1 MAETSSFIKLD
12 RNILESP
19 LFDDA
24 ETLKLWIY
32 LLANTAYDER
42 TVSVGNQII
51 TLEKGQLIVG
61 RKKLAEILRTTE
73 SKVYRTLLKLKS
85 NNSIDIKPNNKFSLI
100 TIVNW
105 AKYQDNRNRSE
116 QQNEHPIEQQMN
128 SKRTTNEQQTNTNKE
143 IKKYRNKEIYNTHTY
158 AYARGKYENVFL
170 TDDEVAEL
178 IANWGEE
185 RFNDSVEELSAYMY
199 DKPDFKSEHHIV
211 PLTTWVQDRLNE
223 RANKKARVQARD
235 AEKKS
240 KADKAKAAGFDID
253 FEDIYERV

>member
-105 AKYQDNRNRSE
+105 AKYQDKQTKSE

-128 SKRTTNEQQTNTNKE
+128 NKRTTNEQQTNTNKE

-158 AYARGKYENVFL
+158 AHARGKYENVFL

-178 IANWGEE
+178 IDALGEQ
-185 RFNDSVEELSAYMY
+185 RFNDSVEELSAYIY
-199 DKPDFKSEHHIV
+199 DKPDFKSEHHVV
-211 PLTTWVQDRLNE
+211 PLTTWIQDRLNE

-235 AEKKS
+235 TEKKS
-240 KADKAKAAGFDID
+240 KADKAKAAGFDIE

>member
-32 LLANTAYDER
+32 LLTNTAYEER

-51 TLEKGQLIVG
+51 ELEKGQLIVG

-73 SKVYRTLLKLKS
+73 SKVYRMLLKLKA

-105 AKYQDNRNRSE
+105 AKYQGKSPKSE
-116 QQNEHPIEQQMN
+116 QQNEQPFEQQMN
-128 SKRTTNEQQTNTNKE
+128 NKRTTNEQQTNTNKE
-143 IKKYRNKEIYNTHTY
+143 IKNIKKYINNTHTY
-158 AYARGKYENVFL
+158 AHARGKYENVFL
-170 TDDEVAEL
+170 TDEEAAEL
-178 IANWGEE
+178 IANLGEQ
-185 RFNDSVEELSAYMY
+185 RFLDSVEELSAYMY
-199 DKPDFKSEHHIV
+199 DKPDFESEHHIV
-211 PLTTWVQDRLNE
+211 PLTTWIQDRLNE
-223 RANKKARVQARD
+223 RESKKARAQMRK
-235 AEKKS
+235 AEKS
-240 KADKAKAAGFDID
+240 AKAEKAKKSGFD
-253 FEDIYERV
+253 FEFDDIYERP